1 LIDCQDVFSGTIFLQ
16 TYIMLYNNGIVGDM
30 NIKMDGKIVV
40 SMFVCCVLISGCIS
54 SQEKGTVQ
62 LASSPSGAQ
71 VYLDSQYQG
80 STPSTITNVEP
91 GNHTLEFRYPGYQSW
106 STAILVSSG
115 TSHYYAALIRL
126 ADTQVPQDKTPQI
139 VPSPP
144 VVTVQASKDTMIIG
158 DSILFTG
165 TSSGTDSVLLT
176 LYGPGYYTYG
186 VLLDKPK
193 VNSAGSWSYT
203 WNPGF
208 SIQSG
213 SYTLVV
219 EDAKKTTSGRVEFS
233 TVGGG
238 VVSIAASSYAAAPG
252 ESITFSGQCTT
263 GAQNVLLVLYGPA
276 RYSSGV
282 ELGSFSCL
290 ADKTWN
296 FKYSLESYMPA
307 GYYTMY
313 VYDLPKT
320 TSGTIQFTVG
330 FTS

>member
-1 LIDCQDVFSGTIFLQ
+1 
-16 TYIMLYNNGIVGDM
+16 M
-30 NIKMDGKIVV
+30 NVKMDGKIVI
-40 SMFVCCVLISGCIS
+40 SILVCCVLISGCIS
-54 SQEKGTVQ
+54 SQEKGTLQ

-80 STPSTITNVEP
+80 STPNTITNVDP

-106 STAILVSSG
+106 STVILVSSG
-115 TSHYYAALIRL
+115 SSHYYAALTRL
-126 ADTQVPQDKTPQI
+126 PDIPVPQDKSPLIT
-139 VPSPP
+139 PSPSQ
-144 VVTVQASKDTMIIG
+144 VTVQASKDIMIIG
-158 DSILFTG
+158 DSILFSG
-165 TSSGTDSVLLT
+165 TSFGTDSVLLT
-176 LYGPGYYTYG
+176 LYGPGYYYYG
-186 VLLDKPK
+186 VLLDKPN
-193 VNSAGSWSYT
+193 VNSVGSWSYT

-213 SYTLVV
+213 SYTMVV

-233 TVGGG
+233 AVGGG
-238 VVSIAASSYAAAPG
+238 VVSIAANSYAAAPG
-252 ESITFSGQCTT
+252 ETITFSGQCTT

-282 ELGSFSCL
+282 ELGSLSCL

-296 FKYSLESYMPA
+296 FKYTLESSMPA

-320 TSGTIQFTVG
+320 SSSTTQFTVG

>member
-1 LIDCQDVFSGTIFLQ
+1 
-16 TYIMLYNNGIVGDM
+16 VGDM
-30 NIKMDGKIVV
+30 NVKMDGKIVI
-40 SMFVCCVLISGCIS
+40 SILVCCVLLSGCIS
-54 SQEKGTVQ
+54 SQEKGTLQ
-62 LASSPSGAQ
+62 LTSSPSGAQ

-115 TSHYYAALIRL
+115 TSRYYAALTRL
-126 ADTQVPQDKTPQI
+126 PDIQVPQEKYPLTI
-139 VPSPP
+139 TSPSQ
-144 VVTVQASKDTMIIG
+144 VTVQASKNTMIIG
-158 DSILFTG
+158 DSILFSG
-165 TSSGTDSVLLT
+165 TSSGSDSVLLT
-176 LYGPGYYTYG
+176 LYGPGYYYYG
-186 VLLDKPK
+186 VLLDKPN
-193 VNSAGSWSYT
+193 VNSVGSWSYT

-219 EDAKKTTSGRVEFS
+219 EDAKKTTSSRVEFS
-233 TVGGG
+233 AVGGG
-238 VVSIAASSYAAAPG
+238 VVSIAANSYAAAAG
-252 ESITFSGQCTT
+252 ETITFSGQCTT

-282 ELGSFSCL
+282 ELGSLSCL

-296 FKYSLESYMPA
+296 FKYTLDNYMPT
-307 GYYTMY
+307 GSYTMY
-313 VYDLPKT
+313 VYDIPKT
-320 TSGTIQFTVG
+320 TSSTTQFTVG

>member
-1 LIDCQDVFSGTIFLQ
+1 VEEKDV
-16 TYIMLYNNGIVGDM
+16 
-30 NIKMDGKIVV
+30 KMDWRIVV
-40 SMFVCCVLISGCIS
+40 SIFVCCVFISGCIS
-54 SQEKGTVQ
+54 SQEKGTLQ
-62 LASSPSGAQ
+62 LTSSPSGAQ
-71 VYLDSQYQG
+71 MYLDNQYQG
-80 STPSTITNVEP
+80 STPNTITNVEP

-106 STAILVSSG
+106 STPILVSPG
-115 TSHYYAALIRL
+115 TSHYYAALRHL
-126 ADTQVPQDKTPQI
+126 PDTQVTQDKTPLI
-139 VPSPP
+139 IPLPP
-144 VVTVQASKDTMIIG
+144 KVTVQASKETMIIG
-158 DSILFTG
+158 DSIQFSG
-165 TSSGTDSVLLT
+165 TSSEPETVLLT

-193 VNSAGSWSYT
+193 VNSVGSWAYT

-233 TVGGG
+233 AVGGG
-238 VVSIAASSYAAAPG
+238 IVSIAANSYAAAPG
-252 ESITFSGQCTT
+252 EVITFSGQCTT

-282 ELGSFSCL
+282 ELGSLSCL

-296 FKYSLESYMPA
+296 FKYTLESSMPA

-320 TSGTIQFTVG
+320 TSSTTQFTVG

>member
-1 LIDCQDVFSGTIFLQ
+1 
-16 TYIMLYNNGIVGDM
+16 M
-30 NIKMDGKIVV
+30 NVKMDGKIVI
-40 SMFVCCVLISGCIS
+40 SILVCCVLLSGCIS
-54 SQEKGTVQ
+54 SQEKGTLQ
-62 LASSPSGAQ
+62 LTSSPSGAQ

-115 TSHYYAALIRL
+115 TSHYYAALTRL
-126 ADTQVPQDKTPQI
+126 PDIQVPQEKYPLTI
-139 VPSPP
+139 PSPSQ
-144 VVTVQASKDTMIIG
+144 VTVQASKNTMIIG
-158 DSILFTG
+158 DSILFSG
-165 TSSGTDSVLLT
+165 TSSGPDSVLLT
-176 LYGPGYYTYG
+176 LYGPGYYYYG
-186 VLLDKPK
+186 VLLDKPN
-193 VNSAGSWSYT
+193 VNSVGSWSYT

-219 EDAKKTTSGRVEFS
+219 EDAKKTTSSRVEFS
-233 TVGGG
+233 AVGGG
-238 VVSIAASSYAAAPG
+238 VVSIAANSYAAAAG
-252 ESITFSGQCTT
+252 ETITFSGQCTT

-282 ELGSFSCL
+282 ELGSLSCL

-296 FKYSLESYMPA
+296 FKYTLDNYMPT
-307 GYYTMY
+307 GSYTMY
-313 VYDLPKT
+313 VYDIPKT
-320 TSGTIQFTVG
+320 TSSTTQFTVG

>member
-1 LIDCQDVFSGTIFLQ
+1 VGEMDV
-16 TYIMLYNNGIVGDM
+16 
-30 NIKMDGKIVV
+30 KMDRKILVLLLL
-40 SMFVCCVLISGCIS
+40 CCVLISGCIS
-54 SQEKGTVQ
+54 SQEKGTLQ
-62 LASSPSGAQ
+62 LASSPSEAQ
-71 VYLDSQYQG
+71 VYLDGQYQG
-80 STPSTITNVEP
+80 STPSTISNVEP
-91 GNHTLEFRYPGYQSW
+91 GNHTLEFRSPGYQSW
-106 STAILVSSG
+106 STVILVSSG
-115 TSHYYAALIRL
+115 TSHYYAALKSL
-126 ADTQVPQDKTPQI
+126 PDTQILQEKTPLI
-139 VPSPP
+139 IPSPP
-144 VVTVQASKDTMIIG
+144 KVTVQASKETMIIG
-158 DSILFTG
+158 DSILFSG
-165 TSSGTDSVLLT
+165 TSSGHDNVLLT
-176 LYGPGYYTYG
+176 LYGPGYYTHG
-186 VLLDKPK
+186 VLLDKPS

-219 EDAKKTTSGRVEFS
+219 EDGKKITSGRVEFS

-238 VVSIAASSYAAAPG
+238 VVSIAANSYAAAPG

-282 ELGSFSCL
+282 ELGSLSCL

-296 FKYSLESYMPA
+296 FKYTLESSMPA

-320 TSGTIQFTVG
+320 ASSTTQFTVG

>member
-1 LIDCQDVFSGTIFLQ
+1 
-16 TYIMLYNNGIVGDM
+16 
-30 NIKMDGKIVV
+30 
-40 SMFVCCVLISGCIS
+40 
-54 SQEKGTVQ
+54 
-62 LASSPSGAQ
+62 
-71 VYLDSQYQG
+71 
-80 STPSTITNVEP
+80 
-91 GNHTLEFRYPGYQSW
+91 
-106 STAILVSSG
+106 
-115 TSHYYAALIRL
+115 
-126 ADTQVPQDKTPQI
+126 
-139 VPSPP
+139 
-144 VVTVQASKDTMIIG
+144 MIIG
-158 DSILFTG
+158 DSILFSG
-165 TSSGTDSVLLT
+165 TSSGPDNVLLT

-186 VLLDKPK
+186 VLLGKPS
-193 VNSAGSWSYT
+193 VNSVGSWSYT

-233 TVGGG
+233 AVGGG
-238 VVSIAASSYAAAPG
+238 VVSIAANSYAAAPG

-282 ELGSFSCL
+282 ELGSLSCL

-296 FKYSLESYMPA
+296 FKYTLESSMPA

-320 TSGTIQFTVG
+320 ASSTTQFTVG

>member
-1 LIDCQDVFSGTIFLQ
+1 MDV
-16 TYIMLYNNGIVGDM
+16 
-30 NIKMDGKIVV
+30 KMDREILV
-40 SMFVCCVLISGCIS
+40 SILVCCVLISGCIS
-54 SQEKGTVQ
+54 SQEKGTLQ
-62 LASSPSGAQ
+62 LASSPSEAQ

-80 STPSTITNVEP
+80 STPSTVTNVEP
-91 GNHTLEFRYPGYQSW
+91 GNHTLEFRSPGYQSW
-106 STAILVSSG
+106 STVILVSSG
-115 TSHYYAALIRL
+115 TSHYYAALTRL
-126 ADTQVPQDKTPQI
+126 PDTQVLQDKTPLI
-139 VPSPP
+139 IPSPP
-144 VVTVQASKDTMIIG
+144 KVTVQASKETMIIG
-158 DSILFTG
+158 DSILFSG
-165 TSSGTDSVLLT
+165 TSSGPDNVLLT

-186 VLLDKPK
+186 VLLDKPS
-193 VNSAGSWSYT
+193 VNSVGSWDYT

-233 TVGGG
+233 AVGGG
-238 VVSIAASSYAAAPG
+238 IVSIAANSYAAAPG

-276 RYSSGV
+276 RYSSGT
-282 ELGSFSCL
+282 ELGSLSCL

-296 FKYSLESYMPA
+296 FKYTLESSMPA

-320 TSGTIQFTVG
+320 ASSTTQFTVG

>member
-1 LIDCQDVFSGTIFLQ
+1 MDV
-16 TYIMLYNNGIVGDM
+16 
-30 NIKMDGKIVV
+30 KMDREILV
-40 SMFVCCVLISGCIS
+40 SILVCCVLISGCIS
-54 SQEKGTVQ
+54 SQEKGTLQ
-62 LASSPSGAQ
+62 LASSPSEAQ

-91 GNHTLEFRYPGYQSW
+91 RNHTLEFRSPGYQSW
-106 STAILVSSG
+106 STVILVSSG
-115 TSHYYAALIRL
+115 TSHYYAALTRL
-126 ADTQVPQDKTPQI
+126 PDTQVPPDKIPLI
-139 VPSPP
+139 IPSPP
-144 VVTVQASKDTMIIG
+144 KVTVQASKETMIIG
-158 DSILFTG
+158 DSILFSG
-165 TSSGTDSVLLT
+165 TSSGPDNVLLT

-186 VLLDKPK
+186 VLLGKPS
-193 VNSAGSWSYT
+193 VNSVGSWSYT

-219 EDAKKTTSGRVEFS
+219 EDAKKTTSDRVEFS
-233 TVGGG
+233 AVGGG
-238 VVSIAASSYAAAPG
+238 IVSIAANSYAAAPG

-276 RYSSGV
+276 RYSSGT
-282 ELGSFSCL
+282 ELGSLSCL

-296 FKYSLESYMPA
+296 FKYTLESSMPQ

-320 TSGTIQFTVG
+320 TSSTTQFTVG